1 MSEVAA
7 LKAHESIGSTAMADR
22 EIHLTKNVFVVG
34 AAPTITY
41 NPRDDR
47 HLEQELNRY
56 LDQGPGRALSIS
68 GPTKSG
74 KTVLVERRL
83 PRDEAIWIEGQDLD
97 TVDSFWDR
105 IVDWLGLYD
114 LVEVTSQ
121 NIEGGGKQVGMT
133 LGVPKLAS
141 IDAHKRDDSSSTT
154 GVRHS
159 RTQAITSVARS
170 GLEALDV
177 TVVIDDFHYVT
188 DKAKQG
194 VARAIKS
201 IIPLTT
207 AVLIAVPHE
216 AFEVVRNEP
225 DMGGRLPHLPIESW
239 SDKELKFIAKHGFEA
254 LAIDDQI
261 GVGSKLAES
270 SFGAPFLM
278 QDLCYQYALSLGVLQ
293 TAEEPVAA
301 VEPPN
306 WTEFFGRIANRT
318 APVIFDHL
326 LRGPKTRGQRRVAR
340 VFKTGGQT
348 DIYGALLYAI
358 AKTSRATVSYQT
370 LARILDRD
378 LEEPITGQQITAS
391 LGHMAAVARENRGTG
406 DAGVAYKNDQLY
418 ILDPFLL
425 FYLRYGSWTVEK
437 EVEDDLVQEELP
449 KPAV

>member
-1 MSEVAA
+1 
-7 LKAHESIGSTAMADR
+7 MADR

-47 HLEQELNRY
+47 HLEQELNGY

-97 TVDSFWDR
+97 TVDGYWHR

-121 NIEGGGKQVGMT
+121 NTEGGGKQFGAT

-141 IDAHKRDDSSSTT
+141 IDARRNDDSSSMS

-177 TVVIDDFHYVT
+177 TVVIDDFHYVA
-188 DKAKQG
+188 DDARQG

-201 IIPLTT
+201 TIPLTT

-216 AFEVVRNEP
+216 AFEIVRNEP
-225 DMGGRLPHLPIESW
+225 DMGGRLPHLPIETW
-239 SDKELKFIAKHGFEA
+239 SKEELEFIAKHGFDA
-254 LAIDDQI
+254 LAIDDQ
-261 GVGSKLAES
+261 VGIASKLAEN

-301 VEPPN
+301 VEPPS

-326 LRGPKTRGQRRVAR
+326 LRGPKTRGQRRVVR
-340 VFKTGGQT
+340 VFKTGAKT
-348 DIYGALLYAI
+348 DVYGALLYAI
-358 AKTSRATVSYQT
+358 AKASRSTVSYQT
-370 LARILDRD
+370 LARILDDD
-378 LEEPITGQQITAS
+378 LREPITGQQITAS
-391 LGHMAAVARENRGTG
+391 LGHMAAVASEHRGTG
-406 DAGVAYKNDQLY
+406 DAGVAYKDDQLH

-437 EVEDDLVQEELP
+437 EVEGHLVQEELP
-449 KPAV
+449 KPAG